1 MRDKLQELTEK
12 LYNEGLAKGQRTGEE
27 MIDKAKQ
34 DAAMIIANANDEAK
48 SIVTKAKKEAEELRS
63 KVDSD
68 IKMAS
73 VQALSAIKQKIES
86 DIIKMAVTE
95 PVKESLADKDFVQR
109 IIGEAVKSFDAK
121 SASAVSLEVL
131 LPSSMKADM
140 ETYLKNAIA
149 KLFGSGFEMK
159 FDKNLTSGFKVGPKD
174 GSYHLS
180 FTDKDFESL
189 FSEYLRPVTRK
200 IVFDK

>member
-27 MIDKAKQ
+27 IIDKAKQ
-34 DAAMIIANANDEAK
+34 DAATIVANANNEAK
-48 SIVTKAKKEAEELRS
+48 SIIANAKKEAEELKS

-73 VQALSAIKQKIES
+73 VQTLSAIKQKIES
-86 DIIKMAVTE
+86 EIIKMAVAE
-95 PVKESLADKDFVQR
+95 PVKEALTDKEFVQK
-109 IIGEAVKSFDAK
+109 IIGEAVKSFDSK

-131 LPSSMKADM
+131 LPLSMKGDLEA
-140 ETYLKNAIA
+140 YLKNAIS
-149 KLFGSGFEMK
+149 KLFGNGFEMK

-189 FSEYLRPVTRK
+189 FSEYLRPATRK